1 MKLFFRIGFLIG
13 LLALTGCRHPD
24 VEYVDF
30 DTFHVLSVQSAP
42 VFMAD
47 GSLNPEIRMME
58 DEEPETKL
66 AYTNHYSIIRSF
78 LGEINSNNLIHI
90 SGTYSGHDVDG
101 SPLTLSGRLLL
112 PKDGPVKNIMVV
124 CHYTIGSNPEAPS
137 ESFPV
142 EGIWAAKGYAV
153 VFPDYIGY
161 GVTSRHIHP
170 FLNLESTARS
180 ALDMALAVKPYLKHI
195 GREPESEQVI
205 LAGFSQ
211 GAASALALMEMIQD
225 GYESV
230 LPVKKV
236 YVAGGV
242 YDLATTCDLV
252 LERERAGLP
261 CALPMLIQGLN
272 AAENL
277 GLKMSDFFQ
286 RDILAH
292 YDEWINS
299 KKYTIREINAMIGTH
314 DLKEIMTEQG
324 RDKNSPGMITLYK
337 ALQKNSVL
345 RFTPRSPLYIFHS
358 RQDQIAPFA
367 NALKAQE
374 WFKDNANVQYD
385 FGDYSLHGISCSQFL
400 LKVYKDL

>member
-1 MKLFFRIGFLIG
+1 MG
-13 LLALTGCRHPD
+13 LLVLAGCRNPD

-30 DTFHVLSVQSAP
+30 DTFHVLSVQSSP

-47 GSLNPEIRMME
+47 GSLNPEIRMIE

-66 AYTNHYSIIRSF
+66 AYTNHYSILRSF

-112 PKDGPVKNIMVV
+112 PKDGPVKNILVV

-153 VFPDYIGY
+153 VFPDYIGF
-161 GVTSRHIHP
+161 GVSAQRIHP
-170 FLNLESTARS
+170 FLHLESTARS
-180 ALDMALAVKPYLKHI
+180 ALDMVLAVKPYLKHI

-211 GAASALALMEMIQD
+211 GAASSMTLMEMIQD
-225 GYESV
+225 GYEKV

-242 YDLATTCDLV
+242 YNLASTCDLV

-299 KKYTIREINAMIGTH
+299 KKYTIREINAMIGTR
-314 DLKEIMTEQG
+314 DLKVIMTDQG
-324 RDKNSPGMITLYK
+324 RDKNSPAMMTLYK
-337 ALQKNSVL
+337 SMQRNSVL
-345 RFTPRSPLYIFHS
+345 RFTPKAPLYIFHS
-358 RQDQIAPFA
+358 RQDQIVPFL
-367 NALKAQE
+367 NAQKAQE
-374 WFKDNANVQYD
+374 WFKDNPNVQYD
-385 FGDYSLHGISCSQFL
+385 FGDYSLHGISCCYFL
-400 LKVYKDL
+400 VKVYKDL